1 MLPVTNGARAAIAV
15 LASLTLLSCSSVEF
29 EQTTERG
36 SMMEF
41 YGTKIPAVY
50 RGLWASPKDACFVTR
65 DYGMQMQISESAI
78 GEMPVRRLWFY
89 SDYPDIVV
97 ELDSPEGGADAP
109 ARMFLQPSINEQKL
123 RMRQSGEQQERTFF
137 RCKMK

>member
-1 MLPVTNGARAAIAV
+1 MSRGIEATFALF
-15 LASLTLLSCSSVEF
+15 ASFALLSCSSAGF

-36 SMMEF
+36 SLME
-41 YGTKIPAVY
+41 YEEIKMPERY

-65 DYGMQMQISESAI
+65 DYGMQMEIGEQSI

-97 ELDSPEGGADAP
+97 ELDPPEGEADAP
-109 ARMFLQPSINEQKL
+109 VTMFLQLSLDEQKV
-123 RMRQSGEQQERTFF
+123 RARQSGDRPDHIFH

>member
-1 MLPVTNGARAAIAV
+1 MFRGIEGAFAV
-15 LASLTLLSCSSVEF
+15 LASFALLSCSSIEF

-36 SMMEF
+36 SLME
-41 YGTKIPAVY
+41 YEEARIPESY

-65 DYGMQMQISESAI
+65 DYGMQIEI
-78 GEMPVRRLWFY
+78 GERSFGDVAVRRLWFY

-97 ELDSPEGGADAP
+97 ELDSPEGEADAP
-109 ARMFLQPSINEQKL
+109 VTMFLQLSLDEQKI
-123 RMRQSGEQQERTFF
+123 RVRQSGDRQESTFL

>member
-1 MLPVTNGARAAIAV
+1 MLPVTKVAQATFAL
-15 LASLTLLSCSSVEF
+15 LASMTLLSCSSVEF
-29 EQTTERG
+29 EQTAERG
-36 SMMEF
+36 SLME
-41 YGTKIPAVY
+41 YDEAKIPALY

-65 DYGMQMQISESAI
+65 DYGMQMQIGESAI

-97 ELDSPEGGADAP
+97 ELDSPEGEADAP
-109 ARMFLQPSINEQKL
+109 VRMFLQPSINEQKL